1 MPAPASADA
10 PERVPEASAVSPS
23 SSTQR
28 KQAGNIGGRGTKRR
42 ADGVVYTPNKKRCAV
57 YYVFGDAT
65 TRGLTVKDRAKK
77 LGVGMPTMYDWKKSY
92 PEAWSTLGKL
102 DASSPVAREMRDITS
117 RPAAQ
122 NLTFFLTSDD
132 PATWSPNG
140 AAGSSTV
147 TAPAQNASQSTT
159 AAVYVPAF
167 VRPDGLG
174 PNAEPQ
180 ETFGGR
186 GPGVLPPELVQQL
199 AKEGAPATDKE
210 IAAVHATK
218 LDKDASS
225 GAAPYINET
234 IDLALHLKQSTLAP
248 KVKKKWD
255 GVKKHFLAFWRCLNR
270 IRAQQQSGD
279 GSEDGVSETSEENE
293 LEDILV
299 SEQKLVTYLN
309 CYVLHKNPTIGDK
322 GIETHIKAVV
332 NLWETQTLQ
341 GRNYFPHPRNGALM
355 KAFTKALKHGRSAL
369 AAAKFNDAWK
379 HTLKDGYDPE
389 EYQRISRWYLKQEE
403 TAGEDRDAWVRA
415 RFDFLMQHAIMGR
428 SEDLRNAKLSYL
440 YVHTVPQSRPQTCK
454 AVVVSIRHSKTNVDA
469 RREFGIAARH
479 KNVETCPIGALALY
493 FFQRFHMRDEFPD
506 LSSRTA
512 WYELNLL
519 VDDEERGGIEWVDQA
534 GVLRQ
539 AFSDLG
545 ISSSKLTHA
554 MRGAAARHAHE
565 AGCSEA
571 SIRIHGRWT
580 ASGDQLIER
589 YLTGIAVQP
598 VRALSG
604 FHIEGGDH
612 YLPRTLLDPP
622 ASLTSKLWPQLDEA
636 EASVRSRHATGG
648 QKDEAALAFLE
659 VMRWLW
665 VVLLQDAALL
675 STSFPSLPIW
685 STEPFISEDFK
696 TFRSEL
702 TTKIAETP
710 HPLEVT
716 ITEIIP
722 RLGHALADVR
732 ASSAETTE
740 AFKQAI
746 SAQQVDNERLRLTLE
761 RAITTLSESIERR
774 DQADESRAQ
783 AQQVIMSSIC
793 ALAGAS
799 STLQSTHTNQHE
811 QQQQTLQMLVRL
823 MAASTLPASLP
834 SAAGSTFSSTTPA
847 PNNAHASPSSSTC
860 ALTPPLL
867 DQPSSPA
874 PIPAPTPLVGQ
885 QEHELIANNN
895 NSLSTTVAQERP
907 APSASIGSA
916 ASSVLQS
923 SPILLPRTLLCIA
936 AKASTVKD
944 LATEWYTGKDDYVG
958 VRARLE
964 AKDEALE
971 SKGSAARKQICRW
984 RRVIGVLEALQSQ

>member
-65 TRGLTVKDRAKK
+65 TRGFTVKDRAKK

-117 RPAAQ
+117 RPAPQ

-140 AAGSSTV
+140 AASSSTV

-199 AKEGAPATDKE
+199 AKEGALATDKE

-234 IDLALHLKQSTLAP
+234 INLALHLKQSTLAP
-248 KVKKKWD
+248 KVKKNWD

-309 CYVLHKNPTIGDK
+309 CYVLHKNPTIGDE

-341 GRNYFPHPRNGALM
+341 GRNHFPHPQNGALM

-428 SEDLRNAKLSYL
+428 SEDLRNAKLSSL

-545 ISSSKLTHA
+545 I
-554 MRGAAARHAHE
+554 
-565 AGCSEA
+565 
-571 SIRIHGRWT
+571 
-580 ASGDQLIER
+580 
-589 YLTGIAVQP
+589 
-598 VRALSG
+598 
-604 FHIEGGDH
+604 
-612 YLPRTLLDPP
+612 
-622 ASLTSKLWPQLDEA
+622 
-636 EASVRSRHATGG
+636 
-648 QKDEAALAFLE
+648 
-659 VMRWLW
+659 
-665 VVLLQDAALL
+665 
-675 STSFPSLPIW
+675 
-685 STEPFISEDFK
+685 
-696 TFRSEL
+696 
-702 TTKIAETP
+702 
-710 HPLEVT
+710 
-716 ITEIIP
+716 
-722 RLGHALADVR
+722 
-732 ASSAETTE
+732 SAETTE

-907 APSASIGSA
+907 APSASLGSA

-944 LATEWYTGKDDYVG
+944 LATEWYTGKDGYVG

-984 RRVIGVLEALQSQ
+984 RRVIGVLEALQSQRGWSREETARAMDAQLKKNKHGIRTLADNHLAKEEARTSWMETVP